1 MPEPYE
7 VAKLVAKARG
17 TKIGPTGAAA
27 ANMFG
32 LSTQVPVRPV
42 YATTGRTGEVKV
54 GKNTIRFQHVAPQKM
69 QYAGTPV
76 GAAIAA
82 LSYLG
87 KDYVTPQVIETLE
100 RALTPEDFQILR
112 RATTALPGWAM
123 DKFFEYEGRRGR
135 RIS

>member
-1 MPEPYE
+1 
-7 VAKLVAKARG
+7 
-17 TKIGPTGAAA
+17 
-27 ANMFG
+27 
-32 LSTQVPVRPV
+32 
-42 YATTGRTGEVKV
+42 
-54 GKNTIRFQHVAPQKM
+54 M